1 MQTPIYDFLVEY
13 TKKDTL
19 RLHMPSHKGLINPHD
34 ITEINGADS
43 LFESSGIIYESEK
56 NTSKLYHTK
65 ATYYSTAG
73 STLSIQSMLYIIKK
87 DNRKLYAIRNVH
99 RSFLNACVLLDIS
112 VNWIYPNYE
121 NTIISG
127 TVDLQSLEDILSK
140 DTSRKALYIT
150 SPDYYGMV
158 ADIQSIAKIC
168 HKNNTVLLVDNAHG
182 TILNFLEK
190 NIHPIHLGADMCSDS
205 PHKTLPVLTGG
216 GYLHINRK
224 EYVPLGK
231 SAMSTFG
238 STSPSYLIMES
249 LDLCNLY
256 IEKHLQ
262 EDLQRV
268 ISSIN
273 NIKQEYSNRFTF
285 ANSKEPLHLTFL
297 LWKRKQS
304 GEQLAQKLR
313 DFNIE
318 CEYSDNQSLVLLFS
332 PIDDSVVF
340 DRLRY
345 ALDNITLDVFESNI
359 KPLKLSPLKR
369 RMSMRDAVFSNSES
383 IPIEESVGRI
393 CAEVKVSC
401 PPAIPIAVSGE
412 VISKDCVE
420 IFKNYGNNQVIVVK

>member
-1 MQTPIYDFLVEY
+1 MDTPIHNFLVEY

-43 LFESSGIIYESEK
+43 LFESSGIIYQSEK
-56 NTSKLYHTK
+56 NASRLYHTK

-87 DNRKLYAIRNVH
+87 DNRNLYAIRNVH

-127 TVDLQSLEDILSK
+127 TVDIQSLEDTLSK

-158 ADIQSIAKIC
+158 ADIQSIAEIC
-168 HKNNTVLLVDNAHG
+168 HRNNTVLLVDNAHG
-182 TILNFLEK
+182 TILNFLDE

-216 GYLHINRK
+216 GYLHINRD

-238 STSPSYLIMES
+238 STSPSYLIIES

-256 IEKHLQ
+256 IEKHLK
-262 EDLQRV
+262 EDLSKV
-268 ISSIN
+268 IN
-273 NIKQEYSNRFTF
+273 NIDSIKQEYSNRFTF
-285 ANSKEPLHLTFL
+285 ADSKEPLHLTFL
-297 LWKRKQS
+297 LWKRNQS
-304 GEQLAQKLR
+304 GKQLAQKLR

-332 PIDDSVVF
+332 PIDDSKVF

-345 ALDNITLDVFESNI
+345 ALDHITLDTFESNI
-359 KPLKLSPLKR
+359 KPLKLSPLER

-383 IPIEESVGRI
+383 IPIEESVGRV

-412 VISKDCVE
+412 IISKDCVE